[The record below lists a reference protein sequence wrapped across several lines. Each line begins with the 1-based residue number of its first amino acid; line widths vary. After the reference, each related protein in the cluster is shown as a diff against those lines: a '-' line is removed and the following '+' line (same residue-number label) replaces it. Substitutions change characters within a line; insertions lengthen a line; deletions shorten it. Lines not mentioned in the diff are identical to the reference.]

1 MPRRAKVFK
10 REILPDPKFGNQ
22 TITLFINKLMQK
34 GKKATVQNIVYD
46 AFDIIEKQTKKN
58 PTDVFNDALKNS
70 TPLLQVKARRVG
82 GATYQVPIEVPAKRG
97 MMMAMR
103 WLVLYSRERSGH
115 SMAEKLAAELI
126 SASQGEGSTIKKRQD
141 VHKMAEANKAF
152 AHFRW

>member
-1 MPRRAKVFK
+1 MPRRSRVFK
-10 REILPDPKFGNQ
+10 REILPDPKYGNQ
-22 TITLFINKLMQK
+22 VLTMFINKMMK
-34 GKKATVQNIVYD
+34 NGKKATSQKIIYD

-58 PTDVFNDALKNS
+58 PLEVFEEALKNS

-82 GATYQVPIEVPAKRG
+82 GATYQVPIEVPANRG

-103 WLVLYSRERSGH
+103 WLVSYSRERHGH
-115 SMAEKLAAELI
+115 SMAEKLATELI
-126 SASQGEGSTIKKRQD
+126 GASQGEGATIKKRQD

>member
-10 REILPDPKFGNQ
+10 RELTPDPKYGDVVL
-22 TITLFINKLMQK
+22 TKFINKVMMG
-34 GKKATVQNIVYD
+34 GKKSTAQKIVYQ
-46 AFDIIEKQTKKN
+46 ALDIVGQQTKKE
-58 PTDVFNDALKNS
+58 PLAVFNDALKNS

-82 GATYQVPIEVPAKRG
+82 GATYQVPVEVPANRG

-103 WLVLYSRERSGH
+103 WLVGYSRERSGH

-126 SASQGEGSTIKKRQD
+126 NASQGEGATIKKRQD